1 LVKVSDAVCSN
12 VRGDVPGPGLP
23 PSRRGRIGDRQE
35 RLDLGAYDLRAPTLL
50 FRFSALT
57 YNAHRIHY
65 DREYAVVTEGYPGL
79 VVHGPLQAMLLADAV
94 RRWQSDFGPTRFSF
108 HGLAS
113 AFDDHDLELRARL
126 RGRDLELAAFS
137 GGRKTMTAVATR

>member
-1 LVKVSDAVCSN
+1 V
-12 VRGDVPGPGLP
+12 
-23 PSRRGRIGDRQE
+23 
-35 RLDLGAYDLRAPTLL
+35 APTLL

-79 VVHGPLQAMLLADAV
+79 VAHGPLQARLPADAV
-94 RRWQSDFGPTRFSF
+94 RRWQADFRPTRFSF
-108 HGLAS
+108 RALAH
-113 AFDDHDLELRARL
+113 AFDDHELELRARL